1 MFHLIEPQL
10 GRISGGLRYNHAV
23 VEAAAGKIQRHEL
36 PGAWPQPTRADVQAL
51 TDLMHQLD
59 GPVLLDG
66 LIGCSLETPVCAPV
80 PVVQLVHALAE
91 TPTAKHRESNCLRA
105 ADAVVATSRFA
116 AEALA
121 RRHGIAVAVAAPGV
135 EPRPVATGSKGRHFI
150 SVGGIE
156 PNKNQRFI
164 VQVLGQL
171 DSLGLTDWH
180 CTFAGPATDAA
191 YAAGLRHDLAQL
203 PGSRTTLAGELDAD
217 ALAALYDTADLLVF
231 PSRAETFGLV
241 VREAT
246 AAGIPAFVTAGTGAE
261 EALGGG
267 TALELEESAWVEALR
282 RWLTEPNLRDTFQ
295 ADAQAA
301 RQRLSYGWQATANT
315 VLDVLESVGSG

>member
-1 MFHLIEPQL
+1 MFHLVEPQL

-23 VEAAAGKIQRHEL
+23 IDAAAGKIQRHEL

-51 TDLMHQLD
+51 TDLLRRLD

-66 LIGCSLETPVCAPV
+66 LIGCALDAPVCADV
-80 PVVQLVHALAE
+80 PIVQLVHALAE
-91 TPTAKHRESNCLRA
+91 SPTATHREENCLKA
-105 ADAVVATSRFA
+105 ADAVVATSHFA
-116 AEALA
+116 AEALQE
-121 RRHGIAVAVAAPGV
+121 RHDIDVVVAAPGV

-156 PNKNQRFI
+156 PNKNQRFLAR
-164 VQVLGQL
+164 VLGQL
-171 DSLGLTDWH
+171 DALGLTDWH
-180 CTFAGPATDAA
+180 CTFAGPATDTA
-191 YAAGLRHDLAQL
+191 YAAGLRRDLAQL

-267 TALELEESAWVEALR
+267 AALALDETAWVEALR
-282 RWLTEPNLRDTFQ
+282 RWLTEPSLRETFQ
-295 ADAQAA
+295 ADARVA

-315 VLDVLESVGSG
+315 VLDVLESVRSG